1 MNLHEY
7 QSKKILA
14 SYGVPV
20 PEGLV
25 AANPDEA
32 EAAARALGGTLW
44 VVKAQVHAGG
54 RGKAGGVKA
63 RARSGRGCSD
73 GGRDAGPAPGDA
85 ADRARRDC
93 RSNKVY
99 VEAGSQI
106 ERELYLSFTLNRE
119 RGRIAVVASAAG
131 GMDIEQV
138 AHDTPEK
145 ILSVTVHPAAGLQP
159 WQCRQL
165 GFGHR
170 PQGGPGRAAPGHHAR
185 ALPLVPGEGRE
196 PDRNQSAD
204 RHRAPAR
211 LMALDCKLD
220 IEANA
225 LFRQP
230 EMAALRDQDQED
242 PAERIASEHDLNYVS
257 LDGDIACMVNG
268 AGLAMATMDLIKLHG
283 GAPANF
289 LDVGGG
295 ATAERVTAA
304 FELIL
309 SNPKVRAI
317 LVNIF
322 GGIVRCDLI
331 ADGIIN
337 AVRDVGVR
345 VPVVVRLEG
354 TNAEAARAKL
364 ARAGRSRSRRPPTSR
379 MRRARWWRPP
389 RRPAGGAAHEHPG
402 QQAHQGHLPGIHRP
416 AGQLSLRADAR
427 LRHALVGGVTPGR
440 GGERHLGLP
449 VFDTVRDAVRETGA
463 TASVIYVPAPFAA
476 DGILEAADAGIELVV
491 CITEG
496 VPVNDMVRVK
506 AALAG

>member
-20 PEGLV
+20 PEGMV
-25 AANPDEA
+25 AANPGEA
-32 EAAARALGGTLW
+32 EAAARALGGAVW

-54 RGKAGGVKA
+54 RGKAGGVKLA
-63 RARSGRGCSD
+63 HDPAAVAAAA
-73 GGRDAGPAPGDA
+73 AGMLGQRLVTRQTGA
-85 ADRARRDC
+85 AGLPIER
-93 RSNKVY
+93 VY
-99 VEAGSQI
+99 VESGTNI

-119 RGRIAVVASAAG
+119 QGRIAVVASAAG

-138 AHDTPEK
+138 GHDTPEQ

-159 WQCRQL
+159 FQCRQL
-165 GFGHR
+165 AFGIGLKGNEGA
-170 PQGGPGRAAPGHHAR
+170 QFQSILM
-185 ALPLVPGEGRE
+185 ALYRLYTEKDASLIEINPLIVTREG
-196 PDRNQSAD
+196 Q
-204 RHRAPAR
+204 
-211 LMALDCKLD
+211 LVALDCKLD

-225 LFRQP
+225 LFRQSA
-230 EMAALRDQDQED
+230 MAALRDAGQED
-242 PAERIASEHDLNYVS
+242 PAERTASEHDLNYVS

-283 GAPANF
+283 GSPANF

-331 ADGIIN
+331 AEGIIN

-354 TNAEAARAKL
+354 TNADVARTKLAGGSLAIIAAQDLTDAARKVVAAAK
-364 ARAGRSRSRRPPTSR
+364 
-379 MRRARWWRPP
+379 
-389 RRPAGGAAHEHPG
+389 
-402 QQAHQGHLPGIHRP
+402 
-416 AGQLSLRADAR
+416 ADA
-427 LRHALVGGVTPGR
+427 AK
-440 GGERHLGLP
+440 
-449 VFDTVRDAVRETGA
+449 
-463 TASVIYVPAPFAA
+463 AS
-476 DGILEAADAGIELVV
+476 
-491 CITEG
+491 
-496 VPVNDMVRVK
+496 K
-506 AALAG
+506 